1 MLNKEIMDALENAM
15 TKHGID
21 EDNKLIMQKFLKQ
34 LASNSMKEKSE
45 RNATIRNILSRMS
58 KAL

>member
-21 EDNKLIMQKFLKQ
+21 NDNKLIIQKFLKQ

-58 KAL
+58 KVL

>member
-21 EDNKLIMQKFLKQ
+21 EDNKLIIQKFLMQ

-58 KAL
+58 KVL

>member
-15 TKHGID
+15 TQHGIN
-21 EDNKLIMQKFLKQ
+21 EDNKLIIQKFLKQ

-45 RNATIRNILSRMS
+45 RNAAIRNILSRMS
-58 KAL
+58 QVS